1 MDYSQCAAGDFGI
14 GLVFIF
20 IFALVITALVI
31 TCFWQILKKA
41 GYPGP
46 LSLLILVPGLGQLA
60 ALIIII
66 MLAFGKWPIYEK
78 LSQGTIDNSNK

>member
-1 MDYSQCAAGDFGI
+1 MDYTFNVLDLGMSGVI
-14 GLVFIF
+14 IL
-20 IFALVITALVI
+20 IFALAITALVV

-46 LSLLILVPGLGQLA
+46 LSLLVLVPGLGQLA

-66 MLAFGKWPIYEK
+66 MLAFGKWPVYEK
-78 LSQGTIDNSNK
+78 LSQGTMDKDNK

>member
-1 MDYSQCAAGDFGI
+1 MDSTFNVFDFGI
-14 GLVFIF
+14 SGVIIL
-20 IFALVITALVI
+20 IFALAITALVV

-60 ALIIII
+60 ALIIVI
-66 MLAFGKWPIYEK
+66 MLAFGKWPVYDK
-78 LSQGTIDNSNK
+78 LSQGMMDKDNK